1 MNTIEQLRDV
11 VMAVLPSVQA
21 DLDSPK
27 NPHGRWFLDLVL
39 DNHRVVVEWSP
50 RRGFGVSASDRAGLG
65 EGPEEVYNDVAAAV
79 ERVLHLFRTKE
90 STRLPRAVRLRELR
104 AEVAHVTQETL
115 AERLGIQ
122 QAAVSKLERRTD
134 TTVGT
139 LQRIVRALGG
149 ELELV
154 AKFPDEAVVIS
165 QFDESPEK
173 AAACLHTA

>member
-1 MNTIEQLRDV
+1 MTPIERLRDV
-11 VMAVLPSVQA
+11 VHAVLPSMQA
-21 DLDSPK
+21 DLDCPTDARG
-27 NPHGRWFLDLVL
+27 HWFLDLVQG
-39 DNHRVVVEWSP
+39 DHRVVVEWTP
-50 RRGFGVSASDRAGLG
+50 TRGFGVSASDRAGLG
-65 EGPEEVYNDVAAAV
+65 EGPEEVYDDVVATT
-79 ERVLHLFRTKE
+79 ERVLHLLRTLE

-104 AEVAHVTQETL
+104 AGVAGVTQETL

-154 AKFPDEAVVIS
+154 ARFPDESVVIS
-165 QFDESPEK
+165 QFDENPG
-173 AAACLHTA
+173 

>member
-1 MNTIEQLRDV
+1 MTAIEQLRDAV
-11 VMAVLPSVQA
+11 RAVLPSVRA
-21 DLDSPK
+21 DVDPPADP
-27 NPHGRWFLDLVL
+27 NGRWFLDLVQA
-39 DNHRVVVEWSP
+39 DHRVVVEWAP

-65 EGPEEVYNDVAAAV
+65 EGPEETYDDVAAAT
-79 ERVLHLFRTKE
+79 ERVLHLLRTQE

-115 AERLGIQ
+115 ADRLGIQ

-149 ELELV
+149 ELELL
-154 AKFPDEAVVIS
+154 ARFPDESVVIS
-165 QFDESPEK
+165 QFDENPEG
-173 AAACLHTA
+173 T